1 MLNNILQMFR
11 RVLIYLTVFV
21 TKLFTV
27 AILLIV
33 RNISYHLKDTFNFG
47 LFLQLTLI
55 IKLTTTVY
63 QNFFLSFERGG
74 WDRDLSLP

>member
-1 MLNNILQMFR
+1 MFR

-33 RNISYHLKDTFNFG
+33 QNISYHLKDTFNFG

-74 WDRDLSLP
+74 WDRDLGLP